1 MKTTPH
7 SATPHIPFH
16 PKLLDTLPGY
26 GRAQFGQDFSAGL
39 TVGVLALPLAM
50 AFAIASGMSP
60 SAGIWTAIVAGL
72 LISALGGS
80 RVQIGGP
87 TGAFIP
93 ILYGIVAEYGVQ
105 NLLVATL
112 LAGAMLVAMGA
123 FRLGTLIR
131 FIPKPVV
138 IGFTNGI
145 AVVIFMAQI
154 KDFLGLQ
161 IAHLP
166 GEFFGKAK
174 ALVAHLDTLQPAT
187 LALSVASLLVLL
199 SWNRLARR
207 YKPLARLP
215 GPLGV
220 LVLATLANALLNLPV
235 DTIGSRFGGIPQG
248 LPPIG
253 LPEVSLETL
262 GKLISPALTIALLGA
277 IESLLSARVA
287 DAAIDDRH
295 DPNQELIAQGI
306 ANLVAPLFGGFA
318 ATGAIARTATNIRTG
333 GRTPV
338 AGIVHA
344 LVLLAIVL
352 VLAPFARHIPLATLS
367 AIVVVV
373 SINMGEWHE
382 FQTLIRYSPAYR
394 TILITTFVMTVLFD
408 LTLAV
413 ELGMVLASL
422 FFIYRMSDLT
432 RIEPLPLLEAR
443 MIPQLCHPDGQLRLE
458 AHSLYGSLFF
468 GAIHKLEALLAP
480 RAGHAPEVLILE
492 MQHLVNLDTT
502 GLEALEGICHSLH
515 KRGCAVILC
524 NLNHQPA
531 SLIHRAG
538 FDEVLGINNL
548 CADIYSA
555 LARAKEILPPPLSPS
570 PPEPPPCPR

>member
-1 MKTTPH
+1 MKF
-7 SATPHIPFH
+7 SFH

-26 GRAQFGQDFSAGL
+26 GKGQLSHDVSAGL

-60 SAGIWTAIVAGL
+60 TAGIWTAIVAGFI
-72 LISALGGS
+72 ISAFGGS

-93 ILYGIVAEYGVQ
+93 IIYAIVVDYGVQ
-105 NLLVATL
+105 NLLVATM
-112 LAGAMLVAMGA
+112 LAGAMLVAMGV
-123 FRLGTLIR
+123 FRIGNLIR
-131 FIPKPVV
+131 FIPKTVV

-145 AVVIFMAQI
+145 AVVIFLAQI

-161 IAHLP
+161 IDHMP
-166 GEFFGKAK
+166 GEFFGKVK
-174 ALVAHLDTLQPAT
+174 ALVTHLDTIDIPT
-187 LALSVASLLVLL
+187 VALSVASLVVLL
-199 SWNRLARR
+199 SWNRMARR
-207 YKPLARLP
+207 YPAVGRLP

-220 LVLATLANALLNLPV
+220 LVLATVANAILQLPV
-235 DTIGSRFGGIPQG
+235 ETIGSRFNGIPQE
-248 LPPIG
+248 LPSVA
-253 LPEVSLETL
+253 LPELSLATL

-287 DAAIDDRH
+287 DSAIDDRH
-295 DPNQELIAQGI
+295 DPNQELIAQGF

-318 ATGAIARTATNIRTG
+318 ATGAIARTATNVRTG

-352 VLAPFARHIPLATLS
+352 VFAPFARHIPLATLS

-382 FQTLIRYSPAYR
+382 FKGLSRFSLPYR
-394 TILITTFVMTVLFD
+394 TTLLTTFLVTVLFD

-432 RIEPLPLLEAR
+432 RVERLPLAELS
-443 MIPQLCHPDGQLRLE
+443 MMPGFLHPDGAPRVV
-458 AHSLYGSLFF
+458 AYSVYGSLFF
-468 GAIHKLEALLAP
+468 GAIHKLEALLDPAEN
-480 RAGHAPEVLILE
+480 HPEVVILE
-492 MQHLVNLDTT
+492 MQHLLSMDTT
-502 GLEALEGICHSLH
+502 GMEGLESLCKNLH
-515 KRGCAVILC
+515 KRGCALILC
-524 NLNHQPA
+524 NLNTQPE
-531 SLIHRAG
+531 SLIRRSG
-538 FDEVLGINNL
+538 FGDEVGPNNL
-548 CADIYSA
+548 CSDLYSA
-555 LARAKEILPPPLSPS
+555 LARARQLLPRFSNDDNL
-570 PPEPPPCPR
+570 

>member
-1 MKTTPH
+1 MKLE
-7 SATPHIPFH
+7 FR
-16 PKLLDTLPGY
+16 PKLLDTLHGY
-26 GRAQFGQDFSAGL
+26 SRATFVGDLSSGI

-60 SAGIWTAIVAGL
+60 TAGIWTAIVAGFI
-72 LISALGGS
+72 ISAFGGS

-93 ILYGIVAEYGVQ
+93 IIYAIVVDYGVQ
-105 NLLVATL
+105 NLLVATM
-112 LAGAMLVAMGA
+112 LAGAMLVAMGV
-123 FRLGTLIR
+123 FRIGNLIR
-131 FIPKPVV
+131 FIPKTVV

-145 AVVIFMAQI
+145 AVVIFLAQI

-161 IAHLP
+161 IEHMP
-166 GEFFGKAK
+166 GEFFGKVK
-174 ALVAHLDTLQPAT
+174 ALVTHLDTLDIPT
-187 LALSVASLLVLL
+187 VALSVASLLVLL

-207 YKPLARLP
+207 YPAVGRLP

-220 LVLATLANALLNLPV
+220 LVLATAANAILQLPV
-235 DTIGSRFGGIPQG
+235 ETIGSRFNGIPQE
-248 LPPIG
+248 LPAIG
-253 LPEVSLETL
+253 LPELSLATL

-287 DAAIDDRH
+287 DSAIDDRH
-295 DPNQELIAQGI
+295 DPNQELIAQGL

-318 ATGAIARTATNIRTG
+318 ATGAIARTATNVRTG

-344 LVLLAIVL
+344 LVLLAVVL
-352 VLAPFARHIPLATLS
+352 VFAPFARHIPLATLS

-382 FQTLIRYSPAYR
+382 FKGLSRFSLPYR
-394 TILITTFVMTVLFD
+394 TTLLTTFLVTVLFD

-432 RIEPLPLLEAR
+432 RVERLPLAELS
-443 MIPQLCHPDGQLRLE
+443 MMPGFLNPDGAPRVV
-458 AHSLYGSLFF
+458 AYSVYGSLFF
-468 GAIHKLEALLAP
+468 GAIHKLEALLDPAEI
-480 RAGHAPEVLILE
+480 HPEVVILE
-492 MQHLVNLDTT
+492 MQHLLSMDTT
-502 GLEALEGICHSLH
+502 GMEGLESLCKNLH
-515 KRGCAVILC
+515 KRGCALILC
-524 NLNHQPA
+524 NLNTQPE
-531 SLIHRAG
+531 SLIRRSG
-538 FDEVLGINNL
+538 FGDEVGPNNL
-548 CADIYSA
+548 CSDLYSA
-555 LARAKEILPPPLSPS
+555 LARARQLLPRLPDADPL
-570 PPEPPPCPR
+570 